1 MPRLRTTLR
10 DQFAL
15 LVVMAGGIALSLLA
29 ASSLQEAEALKTQ
42 ERKNTALQAA
52 VSVLNL
58 ELARTTQAVRN
69 AGLMIETNPQLTRE
83 QFNRYMQK
91 MVENQLSVNL
101 MEWQPIVP
109 AAQLA
114 QFEADAQASG
124 RPDFHVVQP
133 DADGTGWEPVHGRDE
148 YVAVLF
154 CWPQSYRSEGL
165 DMSFSP
171 ERMASKLQS
180 RTAGQ
185 PVASGTFEFMKEGV
199 VKSGSMAVAIS
210 TTVFGV
216 DQTAKG
222 YVAAVADLPT
232 LFRQAA
238 RVADTSEF
246 DFLVFATGSSKDAA
260 LFSAYGK
267 GSDLPHSSTPLALA
281 TARDPSATVDFA
293 LQSWKVVL
301 HPRPTF
307 YVKAQEKGSHW
318 ALLGGLGITLLM
330 VLFLYQRQKSQQRIE
345 HAESIARRANLALEV
360 KRQRLQEA
368 QRIAHVGSWQMDLS
382 GTQVWSDEMYR
393 ILGLSPG
400 QTAPLYEQAS
410 TLFTPESWT
419 RLVPALASTMES
431 GTQYELELEMLRAD
445 GSHGWM
451 LARGEPLRDEQGAIV
466 GARGTAT
473 EITERKHAEQALH
486 RSTTMMART
495 ENMAHLASFEWDVDS
510 NTVTWSPEMFHI
522 FGRDPALGIPNLE
535 GQAALYTP
543 ESAQTLFAAVSK
555 AVSDGTPYEI
565 ELMTVQPDGKQ
576 RPCIAK
582 GFPERDASERVV
594 RVSGLVQDITERKQ
608 AEQYEQFRSHTLER
622 LAANETLAAL
632 LETIVLGVEQL
643 HPSMLC
649 SILLLDGAG
658 RHLGKGVAPSLPDFY
673 NAALDGVEIGV
684 GVGSCG
690 TSAFTGERVIVT
702 DIATHPYWTPYKE
715 LAASA
720 GLSACWSQPIRG
732 TSGRVLGTFAIYH
745 RAPHTPTQGDID
757 LIEQTANLTSIAIER
772 KLAQEKLQL
781 AAGVF
786 THALEG
792 IMITQPDG
800 TIIDVNEAF
809 TRITGYSRS
818 EAIGQSPRILHSG
831 RQDEAFYQ
839 AMWVALTEQG
849 HWSGEVWNKRK
860 SGEVYAELL
869 TISTVRDGQG
879 NTQQYV
885 ALSRSEAIGQ
895 SPRILHSG
903 RQDEAFYQAMWVA
916 LTEQGHW
923 SGEVWNKRKSG
934 EVYAE
939 LLTISTVRDGQG
951 NTQQYVALF
960 SDITERKEYESQLE
974 HIAHFD
980 ALTHLPNRVL
990 LADRLHQAM
999 TQEQRR
1005 DQQLAVVYLDL
1016 DGFKDI
1022 NDRYGHE
1029 TGDQVLITLSRRM
1042 KETLRDGDTLA
1053 RLGGDEFVAVL
1064 IDLEDASNSLPL
1076 LNRLLTAA
1084 ALPVQVGD
1092 LSLQVSAS
1100 LGVTFYPQIRDI
1112 DADQLLRQADQAMY
1126 QAKVA
1131 GKNRYHVFDAA
1142 QDSTLRVH
1150 HESLE
1155 RIRLALENHEFVL
1168 HYQPKVNMHSGQV
1181 IGAEALIRWQHPEKG
1196 LLAPAAF
1203 LPVIEDHALA
1213 VDVGEWVI
1221 GTALSQIE
1229 AWHSA
1234 GLEMPVSVNIGARQL
1249 QQASFVAR
1257 LQAILAEHPNVSP
1270 TKLELE
1276 VLETSALADMV
1287 QVSQVI
1293 EECRHMGVKFALDDF
1308 GTGYSSLTYLKRLR
1322 VALLKIDQSFVR
1334 DMLEDPD
1341 DLAILQGVIGLAA
1354 AFKREVIA
1362 EGVETVAHGTALL
1375 RLGCTLAQ
1383 GYGIARPMPA
1393 SELPAWAATWQPDPA
1408 WAAVPISGA
1417 LPAPADK
1424 KTEATREHSV

>member
-1 MPRLRTTLR
+1 MLIPVNSGPRLSATLR
-10 DQFAL
+10 DQFVL

-29 ASSLQEAEALKTQ
+29 GKSLQKAELLKTK
-42 ERKNTALQAA
+42 ERQNTALQAA

-69 AGLMIETNPQLTRE
+69 AGLMIEANPQLTRE

-101 MEWQPIVP
+101 IEWQPIVP

-114 QFEADAQASG
+114 QFEADAQTMG
-124 RPDFHVVQP
+124 RPNFRVVQP
-133 DADGTGWEPVHGRDE
+133 DASGTGWEPVHGRDE
-148 YVAVLF
+148 YVPVLF
-154 CWPQSYRSEGL
+154 GWPQSYRTEGL

-171 ERMASKLQS
+171 QRMASKLQS
-180 RTAGQ
+180 RANGQ

-199 VKSGSMAVAIS
+199 VKSGSMALAIS
-210 TTVFGV
+210 TAVFGA

-222 YVAAVADLPT
+222 YLAAVADLPT
-232 LFRQAA
+232 LFDQAT
-238 RVADTSEF
+238 RVADASEF
-246 DFLVFATGSSKDAA
+246 DFLVFDAGSPADAP
-260 LFSAYGK
+260 LFAAYGN
-267 GSDLPHSSTPLALA
+267 GSDLQQSSTPLRLA
-281 TARDPSATVDFA
+281 TAHDPSATVDFA
-293 LQSWKVVL
+293 LQSWKLVL
-301 HPRPTF
+301 RPRPAF
-307 YVKAQEKGSHW
+307 YAKAQENAARL
-318 ALLGGLGITLLM
+318 ALMGGLGVTLLM
-330 VLFLYQRQKSQQRIE
+330 VFFLFQQQKQRQKIE
-345 HAESIARRANLALEV
+345 RAEAAARSANLALDVE
-360 KRQRLQEA
+360 RQRLQEA
-368 QRIAHVGSWQMDLS
+368 QRIAHVGSWQMDVS

-393 ILGLSPG
+393 ILGLNPG
-400 QTAPLYEQAS
+400 QTAPLHEQTS
-410 TLFTPESWT
+410 TLFAAESWAH
-419 RLVPALASTMES
+419 LVAALARTMDS
-431 GTQYELELEMLRAD
+431 GTPYELELEMLRVD

-451 LARGEPLRDEQGAIV
+451 LARGEPVRDAQGAIV
-466 GARGTAT
+466 GARGSAT
-473 EITERKHAEQALH
+473 EITERKHAEQSLH
-486 RSTTMMART
+486 RSTTMMERT
-495 ENMAHLASFEWDVDS
+495 ENMARLASFEWDVDT
-510 NTVTWSPEMFHI
+510 NTTTWSPEMFRI

-535 GQAALYTP
+535 GQAQLFTP
-543 ESAQTLFAAVSK
+543 ESTQTLFTAVSK
-555 AVSDGTPYEI
+555 AVSDGTPYEL
-565 ELMTVQPDGKQ
+565 ELMTLQPDGAQ
-576 RPCIAK
+576 RPCSAK
-582 GFPERDASERVV
+582 GFPERNASGRVV
-594 RVSGLVQDITERKQ
+594 RVSGLVQDITARKQ
-608 AEQYEQFRSHTLER
+608 AEQYERFRSHTLER

-632 LETIVLGVEQL
+632 LETIVRGVEQL
-643 HPSMLC
+643 HPDMLC
-649 SILLLDGAG
+649 SIVLLDGAG

-673 NAALDGVEIGV
+673 SAALEGIEIGI

-690 TSAFTGERVIVT
+690 TAAFTGERVIVT
-702 DIATHPYWTPYKE
+702 DIATHPYWAPYKE

-720 GLSACWSQPIRG
+720 RLSACWSQPIRG
-732 TSGRVLGTFAIYH
+732 ASGRVLGTFAIYH
-745 RAPHTPTQGDID
+745 RAPHTPAQADID

-792 IMITQPDG
+792 IMITGPDAI
-800 TIIDVNEAF
+800 IIDVNEAF
-809 TRITGYSRS
+809 TRITGYSHS
-818 EAIGQSPRILHSG
+818 EAIGQSPRILQSS
-831 RQDEAFYQ
+831 RQNKAFYQ
-839 AMWVALTEQG
+839 AMWAALTEQG
-849 HWSGEVWNKRK
+849 HWSGEIWNKRK
-860 SGEVYAELL
+860 DGEVYAELL
-869 TISTVRDGQG
+869 TIS
-879 NTQQYV
+879 
-885 ALSRSEAIGQ
+885 A
-895 SPRILHSG
+895 
-903 RQDEAFYQAMWVA
+903 
-916 LTEQGHW
+916 
-923 SGEVWNKRKSG
+923 
-934 EVYAE
+934 
-939 LLTISTVRDGQG
+939 VRDGQG

-960 SDITERKEYESQLE
+960 SDITERKEYESKLE
-974 HIAHFD
+974 HIAHYD

-990 LADRLHQAM
+990 LADRLHQVM

-1005 DQQLAVVYLDL
+1005 GQHLAVAYLDL

-1022 NDRYGHE
+1022 NDGYGHS
-1029 TGDQVLITLSRRM
+1029 TGDQVLITLATRM

-1064 IDLEDASNSLPL
+1064 IDLEDPSTSIPL
-1076 LNRLLTAA
+1076 INRLLAA
-1084 ALPVQVGD
+1084 AAQPVQVGD

-1142 QDSTLRVH
+1142 KDSTIRVY

-1155 RIRLALENHEFVL
+1155 RIRLALENREFVL

-1203 LPVIEDHALA
+1203 LPVIEDHPLA

-1221 GTALSQIE
+1221 NAALSQIE
-1229 AWHSA
+1229 VWHIA

-1249 QQASFVAR
+1249 QQHNFVAR
-1257 LQAILAEHPNVSP
+1257 LQAILAQHPKVSP

-1287 QVSQVI
+1287 QVSQMI

-1308 GTGYSSLTYLKRLR
+1308 GTGYSSLTYLKSLR

-1375 RLGCTLAQ
+1375 RLGCVLAQ

-1393 SELPAWAATWQPDPA
+1393 RDLPAWAATWQPDAA
-1408 WAAVPISGA
+1408 WGAAPISGD
-1417 LPAPADK
+1417 LI
-1424 KTEATREHSV
+1424 TGLREHLVTHKSVLRVCSTGLSGQ

>member
-1 MPRLRTTLR
+1 VNEFQRHNTPAAIDLLIVGNGLILVPDEWRALKRGVILSAMLTPLPTPDNSMPRLSATLR
-10 DQFAL
+10 DRFVL

-29 ASSLQEAEALKTQ
+29 GNSLQKAEALKTQ
-42 ERKNTALQAA
+42 EQENAALQAA

-58 ELARTTQAVRN
+58 EFARTTQAVRN

-124 RPDFHVVQP
+124 SPDFRVVQP
-133 DADGTGWEPVHGRDE
+133 DASGTGWEPVHGRDE
-148 YVAVLF
+148 YVPVLF
-154 CWPQSYRSEGL
+154 CWPQSYRTEGL

-171 ERMASKLQS
+171 QRMASKLQS
-180 RTAGQ
+180 RTVGQ
-185 PVASGTFEFMKEGV
+185 PVASGAFEFMKEGV

-210 TTVFGV
+210 TTVFGT

-238 RVADTSEF
+238 LVADASEL
-246 DFLVFATGSSKDAA
+246 DFLVFATESSKDAA
-260 LFSAYGK
+260 LFSAYGN
-267 GSDLPHSSTPLALA
+267 GSDLPQSSTTLRLA
-281 TARDPSATVDFA
+281 TAGDPSATVDFA
-293 LQSWKVVL
+293 LQTWKVVL
-301 HPRPTF
+301 HPRPAF
-307 YVKAQEKGSHW
+307 YAKTQEKGSRL
-318 ALLGGLGITLLM
+318 ALLGGLGLTLLF
-330 VLFLYQRQKSQQRIE
+330 VFFLYQRQKSRQKIGR
-345 HAESIARRANLALEV
+345 AESAASIANLALDVE
-360 KRQRLQEA
+360 RQRLQEA
-368 QRIAHVGSWQMDLS
+368 QRIARVGSWQMDLS
-382 GTQVWSDEMYR
+382 GTQTWSEEMYR
-393 ILGLSPG
+393 MLGLTPG

-410 TLFTPESWT
+410 TLFTPESWE
-419 RLVPALASTMES
+419 RLVAALARTMDS
-431 GTQYELELEMLRAD
+431 GALYELELEMIKAD
-445 GSHGWM
+445 GNHGWM
-451 LARGEPLRDEQGAIV
+451 LARGEAVRDAQGAIV

-473 EITERKHAEQALH
+473 EITELKHAETSFY
-486 RSTTMMART
+486 RITTMMART
-495 ENMAHLASFEWDVDS
+495 ENMARLASFEWEIDT
-510 NTVTWSPEMFHI
+510 NTVTWSPEMFRI

-535 GQAALYTP
+535 GQAELYTP
-543 ESAQTLFAAVSK
+543 ESTQTLFAAVNK
-555 AVSDGTPYEI
+555 ALSDGTPYEL
-565 ELMTVQPDGKQ
+565 ELMTVQPDGAL
-576 RPCIAK
+576 RPCIVK
-582 GFPERDASERVV
+582 GFPERDGDGRVV
-594 RVSGLVQDITERKQ
+594 RISGLVQDITERKQ
-608 AEQYEQFRSHTLER
+608 AEQYERFRSHTLER
-622 LAANETLAAL
+622 LAANETLATL

-673 NAALDGVEIGV
+673 NAALDGVEIGI

-690 TSAFTGERVIVT
+690 TAAFTGERVIVT
-702 DIATHPYWTPYKE
+702 DIASHPYWAPYKE

-732 TSGRVLGTFAIYH
+732 ASGQVLGTFAIYH
-745 RAPHTPTQGDID
+745 RAPHTPSQADID

-792 IMITQPDG
+792 IMITGPDA

-818 EAIGQSPRILHSG
+818 EAIGRNSRILQSG
-831 RQDEAFYQ
+831 RQDKAFYQ
-839 AMWVALTEQG
+839 AMWAALSEQG

-860 SGEVYAELL
+860 DGEVYAELL
-869 TISTVRDGQG
+869 TISAVRDGQG
-879 NTQQYV
+879 NTQQ
-885 ALSRSEAIGQ
+885 
-895 SPRILHSG
+895 H
-903 RQDEAFYQAMWVA
+903 
-916 LTEQGHW
+916 
-923 SGEVWNKRKSG
+923 
-934 EVYAE
+934 
-939 LLTISTVRDGQG
+939 
-951 NTQQYVALF
+951 VALF
-960 SDITERKEYESQLE
+960 SDITERKEYESKLE

-990 LADRLHQAM
+990 LADRLQHAM
-999 TQEQRR
+999 AQEQRR
-1005 DQQLAVVYLDL
+1005 GQQLAVAYLDL

-1076 LNRLLTAA
+1076 INRLLAA
-1084 ALPVQVGD
+1084 AAQPVQVGE

-1131 GKNRYHVFDAA
+1131 GKNRYSVFDAA
-1142 QDSTLRVH
+1142 QDSTIRVH

-1155 RIRLALENHEFVL
+1155 RIRLALENREFVL

-1181 IGAEALIRWQHPEKG
+1181 FGAEALIRWQHPEKG

-1221 GTALSQIE
+1221 DAALSQIE
-1229 AWHSA
+1229 VWHSA
-1234 GLEMPVSVNIGARQL
+1234 GLEMPVSVNVGARQL
-1249 QQASFVAR
+1249 QQVNFVAR
-1257 LQAILAEHPNVSP
+1257 LQAILAQHPHVSP
-1270 TKLELE
+1270 TQLKLE
-1276 VLETSALADMV
+1276 VLETSALADME

-1293 EECRHMGVKFALDDF
+1293 EECRKMGVKFALDDF
-1308 GTGYSSLTYLKRLR
+1308 GTGYSSLTYLKSLR

-1393 SELPAWAATWQPDPA
+1393 NELPAWTATWQPDAA
-1408 WAAVPISGA
+1408 WGAVPISGDLSVPSDKQTQEA
-1417 LPAPADK
+1417 LANSARQS
-1424 KTEATREHSV
+1424 TA